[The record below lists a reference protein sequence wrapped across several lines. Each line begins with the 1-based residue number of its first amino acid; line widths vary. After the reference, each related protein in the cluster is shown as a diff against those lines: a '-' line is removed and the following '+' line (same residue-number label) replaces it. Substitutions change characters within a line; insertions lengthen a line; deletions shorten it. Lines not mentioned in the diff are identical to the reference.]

1 MLKDLFNKKEE
12 DTKDLEKKV
21 LICIVIIVIGIMLSF
36 IGTGNKTNNDK
47 KKTEEITVKKE
58 DIVSKL
64 DLLKDNYNIYVYKNN
79 GKEDKKVEISTYK
92 DITIYT
98 GNALNM
104 EGYVQYKDKYYVV
117 GKDEFTLTKK
127 DKIKNEV
134 PEYSYNF
141 LLLKNITNYCTFID
155 NYNCN
160 INVSNYLDEYNKLY
174 NTDYKIDEDKTMTIK
189 YKYDKKMVTRI
200 DYDYSEINK
209 IINKKDEV
217 IKYTIIINS
226 INSND
231 YSDQI
236 KYFSEKKN

>member
-1 MLKDLFNKKEE
+1 MLKDLFNKKE
-12 DTKDLEKKV
+12 DTKELERKV
-21 LICIVIIVIGIMLSF
+21 LMCIAIIVIGIMLSF
-36 IGTGNKTNNDK
+36 VGATNNKDK

-64 DLLKDNYNIYVYKNN
+64 DLLKDNYNIYVYKSD
-79 GKEDKKVEISTYK
+79 GKEDKKIEISTYK

-98 GNALNM
+98 GNALNI

-117 GKDEFTLTKK
+117 GKDEFVETKK
-127 DKIKNEV
+127 DKIKNEI
-134 PEYSYNF
+134 PMYSYNF
-141 LLLKNITNYCTFID
+141 ELLKNVTNYCTFVD

-160 INVSNYLDEYNKLY
+160 INISNYLDEYNKIY
-174 NTDYKIDEDKTMTIK
+174 NTEYKVDEDKTMTIK
-189 YKYDKKMVTRI
+189 YKYDKKMITRI

-209 IINKKDEV
+209 IINKKDEI
-217 IKYTIIINS
+217 IKYTIIINN

-236 KYFSEKKN
+236 KYFNEKKN